1 MVETDR
7 RAVHF
12 FGAPSP
18 MPSELWSRLT
28 KAGFLDS
35 IEAESKPARAGF
47 ARSLSAP
54 SVSLR
59 Q

>member
-1 MVETDR
+1 MVETAR

-18 MPSELWSRLT
+18 RERTVVAPYQNR
-28 KAGFLDS
+28 FLES
-35 IEAESKPARAGF
+35 IEAESKPVRAGF
-47 ARSLSAP
+47 ARSLPAP

-59 Q
+59 H

>member
-7 RAVHF
+7 WAVHF
-12 FGAPSP
+12 FGARSP
-18 MPSELWSRLT
+18 RDRTMVAPYQGR
-28 KAGFLDS
+28 FLES
-35 IEAESKPARAGF
+35 IEAESKPVPAGF
-47 ARSLSAP
+47 ARSLPAP